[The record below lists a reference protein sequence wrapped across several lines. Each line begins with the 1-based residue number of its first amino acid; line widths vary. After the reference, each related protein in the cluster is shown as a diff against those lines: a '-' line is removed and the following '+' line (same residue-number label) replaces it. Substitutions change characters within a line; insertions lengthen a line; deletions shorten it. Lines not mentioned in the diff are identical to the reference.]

1 MMTEPT
7 TQVILEAAQIM
18 EIIPHRFPFLLVD
31 RILELIPGEYALGIK
46 NVSVNEP
53 FFQGHFPGEPV
64 MPGVIIVEALAQVGA
79 VAVKSLPAM
88 KDKLVLFAGIDEMR
102 FRKRVLPGDCLRLEV
117 KVLQLRSKLG
127 SGEGIATVNGE
138 VAARGKIMFGLM
150 DI

>member
-1 MMTEPT
+1 
-7 TQVILEAAQIM
+7 M

>member
-1 MMTEPT
+1 MTEPT